1 MTFGEYLNEC
11 VENRGIP
18 VAKITRISGINR
30 GKLYNVFYDKRR
42 LTEEELFALIEN
54 AGFSPTESDKL
65 CDLYFSEVYGKNE
78 FERIKYLENALRHE
92 HLEGSS
98 STFSVNHDTIGN
110 SIENTKQLIDT
121 VSFMF
126 FNEKKIISN
135 FPFSAKSLDD
145 IVFYLTKNG
154 KSELVHIMEIPENE
168 VGSKNIEAFFA
179 ALKYMYAGSFPVY
192 RYIHSSGN
200 STNLYP
206 YYFVGEKSAVLFN
219 KNSGIIL
226 KDKSSV
232 DGVRKAA
239 EEKVSECTA
248 LGSVPDDIFQIA
260 AACGQQFSEK
270 KSFYSFSY
278 YPCIAKYTDY
288 DILFSMVRD
297 DIPNRKVLTDFA
309 FNHYK
314 VLYSNINVCCFVTVN
329 GLEEFSRTGHVQEAP
344 YTFITDMSVENRIKV
359 LYGMLDGIENGELYI
374 VDDAKLHIVP
384 GFMIE
389 SSPNKVITTGYD
401 KENENFF
408 GVEAFHST
416 IPNATFANT
425 LENLADFL
433 IRSKKVFAKEY
444 SQKLIHSLI
453 AKTMNYGDTK

>member
-54 AGFSPTESDKL
+54 AGFSPTESDRL
-65 CDLYFSEVYGKNE
+65 CDLYFSEVYGKDE
-78 FERIKYLENALRHE
+78 FERIKHLENALKRDHR
-92 HLEGSS
+92 EGSCAA
-98 STFSVNHDTIGN
+98 FSVNHDTIGN
-110 SIENTKQLIDT
+110 SIDNGKQLIDA

-154 KSELVHIMEIPENE
+154 TSELVHIMEIPEDE

-200 STNLYP
+200 STSLFP
-206 YYFVGEKSAVLFN
+206 YYFVGEKYAVLFN
-219 KNSGIIL
+219 GNSGIIL

-232 DGVRKAA
+232 DGVREAA
-239 EEKVSECTA
+239 EEKALECTA
-248 LGSVPDDIFQIA
+248 LGSVHGDVFQTA
-260 AACGQQFSEK
+260 AAYDLQFFEK

-288 DILFSMVRD
+288 DILFSLGRD
-297 DIPNRKVLTDFA
+297 DIPNRKELTDFA

-314 VLYSNINVCCFVTVN
+314 ALYSTLHVRCFVTVN
-329 GLEEFSRTGHVQEAP
+329 GLEDFSRTGHVQEIP

-359 LYGMLDGIENGELYI
+359 LSGMLDGIENGELYI
-374 VDDAKLHIVP
+374 VDGTKFHIVP
-384 GFMIE
+384 GFLIE
-389 SSPNKVITTGYD
+389 SSHNKVIAAGYD
-401 KENENFF
+401 KDKENLFAD
-408 GVEAFHST
+408 EAFIST

-433 IRSKKVFAKEY
+433 VRSKKVFAKEY
-444 SQKLIHSLI
+444 SQKFIHSLI
-453 AKTMNYGDTK
+453 AKTMSYGDTK